1 MLSRASRAC
10 YSIAR
15 PYPGF
20 RFAPPWTLCCCA
32 IAGWLNH
39 GTLKSVESRGTRG
52 LVRVFDNTVA
62 RDVFRRVHLPH
73 AVPGTS
79 LNMNP
84 RLAAIAGKL
93 KGAVFP
99 LTEAPVLIGR
109 ETAANL
115 CIADP
120 SVSRRH
126 SQIEKEGGQFVIAD
140 LESLNGTFINDVP
153 VKRRPLAHG
162 DRVRIGDSQFLFLLH
177 DGEASPAS
185 KSSEVQFEDRQL
197 SGSTIQVK
205 FNDAIYLM
213 ARDLSA
219 LMKVSTTVNAI
230 RGLEE
235 LQKTL
240 LELLFEVV
248 PAERGAILLSHGNG
262 LEDAAVFG
270 LDRARGPDEA
280 IKVSRTIAQQVLRE
294 KTALLISDAPAKQEF
309 GSDSLNQSRPSSLMC
324 VPLIMLERPQGVIY
338 LDTNAP
344 DVHFDQDHLQLVSA
358 IAAISAVA
366 IENARHIEWL
376 QSENER
382 LLADVNIE
390 HNMVGESPSMKQ
402 VYQFIS
408 KVAPT
413 DSTVLISGE
422 SGTGKELAARAI
434 HQNSKRAKLPFMA
447 VNCAALA
454 ETLLESELFG
464 HEKGAF
470 TGAIAMKKGRLEVAD
485 GGTVFLDEIG
495 ELSPALQVKLLRVLQ
510 EREFERVGGTRTIKV
525 DIRLVAATN
534 KDLEQAIAA
543 GTFRRDLF
551 YRLNVV
557 ELAMPPL
564 RQRPEDI
571 SLLANYFA
579 SKHGEKC
586 NRKILGVSPEAQ
598 ARLLS
603 YEWPGNVRELENA
616 IERAVVLGATDHI
629 LPEDLPEATLE
640 SEAAATTIPAPRYH
654 EAVTQTKKQII
665 LSAMDQAKG
674 SYTEAAKL
682 LGVHPN
688 YLHRLIRNLN
698 LREQMKQ

>member
-1 MLSRASRAC
+1 
-10 YSIAR
+10 
-15 PYPGF
+15 
-20 RFAPPWTLCCCA
+20 
-32 IAGWLNH
+32 
-39 GTLKSVESRGTRG
+39 
-52 LVRVFDNTVA
+52 
-62 RDVFRRVHLPH
+62 
-73 AVPGTS
+73 
-79 LNMNP
+79 MNP

-99 LTEAPVLIGR
+99 IPEAPLLIGR

-126 SQIEKEGGQFVIAD
+126 SQIEKDAGQFVITD

-153 VKRRPLAHG
+153 VKQRHLCHG

-185 KSSEVQFEDRQL
+185 KSSEVRFEDRQP
-197 SGSTIQVK
+197 SGSTIQVRY
-205 FNDAIYLM
+205 NDAVYLM

-219 LMKVSTTVNAI
+219 LMKASTTVNAI
-230 RGLEE
+230 RGLDE

-248 PAERGAILLSHGNG
+248 PAERGAILLSYGNG

-270 LDRARGPDEA
+270 LDRLRGPDEA
-280 IKVSRTIAQQVLRE
+280 IRVSREIAGQVLRE
-294 KTALLISDAPAKQEF
+294 RTSLLISDAPSKQGF
-309 GSDSLNQSRPSSLMC
+309 GSESLNQSQPSSLLC
-324 VPLIMLERPQGVIY
+324 VPLMMLDRPLGVVY
-338 LDTNAP
+338 LETNAP
-344 DVHFDQDHLQLVSA
+344 DVHFDKDHLQLVSA
-358 IAAISAVA
+358 IAAITAVA
-366 IENARHIEWL
+366 IENARHFEWL

-413 DSTVLISGE
+413 DATVLISGE

-470 TGAIAMKKGRLEVAD
+470 TGATATKKGRLEVAD

-495 ELSPALQVKLLRVLQ
+495 ELSAALQVKLLRVLQ

-525 DIRLVAATN
+525 DIRLLAATN
-534 KDLEQAIAA
+534 KDLEQAIAE
-543 GTFRRDLF
+543 GTFRQDLF

-557 ELAMPPL
+557 ELAMPQL
-564 RQRPEDI
+564 RARPEDI

-586 NRKILGVSPEAQ
+586 NRRVLGVSPEAQ
-598 ARLLS
+598 ARLRS

-629 LPEDLPEATLE
+629 LPEDLPEAILE
-640 SEAAATTIPAPRYH
+640 SEAAAVTNPAPRFH
-654 EAVTQTKKQII
+654 EAVAQTKRQII
-665 LSAMDQAKG
+665 LSAMEQAKG

-698 LREQMKQ
+698 LRERVKQ